1 MEINNV
7 TIGNRIKELR
17 TSKNLTQEDIAKM
30 VKVSKATISNYE
42 KGKVSPPIELLIK
55 LAERYDVSIDWLCG
69 LSNEEIP
76 RLMSYGD
83 AFFRLVEIDKVIGF
97 SVEDVTFFS
106 NLRGTAVLFDA
117 TLTKAL
123 EEYQEMVNLRDNNTI
138 SEHLF
143 NLWISDKVQQLDK
156 QYRLLSNQTLKNLK
170 KMDKDLEKSI
180 KQKEGETNG
189 NSTKKGSHISNK
201 SILRL

>member
-1 MEINNV
+1 MFVWWQFVDVDLSSETIKNVNIRKIYFNEIEDKDN
-7 TIGNRIKELR
+7 IF
-17 TSKNLTQEDIAKM
+17 TSDKKDLGETVKRAK
-30 VKVSKATISNYE
+30 
-42 KGKVSPPIELLIK
+42 
-55 LAERYDVSIDWLCG
+55 
-69 LSNEEIP
+69 
-76 RLMSYGD
+76 
-83 AFFRLVEIDKVIGF
+83 
-97 SVEDVTFFS
+97 
-106 NLRGTAVLFDA
+106 
-117 TLTKAL
+117 

-189 NSTKKGSHISNK
+189 NRNK
-201 SILRL
+201 FRKD

>member
-7 TIGNRIKELR
+7 TIGSRIKELR

-189 NSTKKGSHISNK
+189 NSTKKG
-201 SILRL
+201 

>member
-42 KGKVSPPIELLIK
+42 KWKVSPPIELLIK

-189 NSTKKGSHISNK
+189 NSTKKG
-201 SILRL
+201 

>member
-76 RLMSYGD
+76 RRMSYGD

-189 NSTKKGSHISNK
+189 NSTKKG
-201 SILRL
+201 

>member
-55 LAERYDVSIDWLCG
+55 LAERYDVSIEWLCG

-189 NSTKKGSHISNK
+189 NSTKKG
-201 SILRL
+201 

>member
-189 NSTKKGSHISNK
+189 NSTKNG
-201 SILRL
+201 

>member
-180 KQKEGETNG
+180 KQKEGETDG
-189 NSTKKGSHISNK
+189 NSTKKG
-201 SILRL
+201 

>member
-97 SVEDVTFFS
+97 SVEDVTFCS

-189 NSTKKGSHISNK
+189 NSTKKG
-201 SILRL
+201 

>member
-55 LAERYDVSIDWLCG
+55 LAKRYDVSIDWLCG

-189 NSTKKGSHISNK
+189 NSTKKG
-201 SILRL
+201 

>member
-106 NLRGTAVLFDA
+106 NLRGTAVLFDE
-117 TLTKAL
+117 TLSKAL

-189 NSTKKGSHISNK
+189 NSTKKG
-201 SILRL
+201 

>member
-138 SEHLF
+138 REHLF

-189 NSTKKGSHISNK
+189 NSTKKG
-201 SILRL
+201 

>member
-69 LSNEEIP
+69 LSNEEIS

-189 NSTKKGSHISNK
+189 NSTKKG
-201 SILRL
+201 

>member
-1 MEINNV
+1 
-7 TIGNRIKELR
+7 
-17 TSKNLTQEDIAKM
+17 
-30 VKVSKATISNYE
+30 
-42 KGKVSPPIELLIK
+42 
-55 LAERYDVSIDWLCG
+55 
-69 LSNEEIP
+69 
-76 RLMSYGD
+76 MSYGD

-156 QYRLLSNQTLKNLK
+156 QYRLLSNQALKNLK

-180 KQKEGETNG
+180 KQKEDETNG
-189 NSTKKGSHISNK
+189 NSTKKG
-201 SILRL
+201 

>member
-170 KMDKDLEKSI
+170 KWI
-180 KQKEGETNG
+180 KT
-189 NSTKKGSHISNK
+189 
-201 SILRL
+201 

>member
-17 TSKNLTQEDIAKM
+17 TSKNLTQENIAKM

-156 QYRLLSNQTLKNLK
+156 QYRLLSNPALKNLK

-180 KQKEGETNG
+180 KQKEDETNG
-189 NSTKKGSHISNK
+189 NSTKKG
-201 SILRL
+201 